1 VAFRNQPT
9 ATDGVAIPP
18 KNKMSIKKGT
28 SASGSSKNSLKILE
42 LKNEIYDIPSNFPS
56 TASTQI
62 QVQATR
68 GNPLFHRFP
77 HWSITWTL
85 YDDVIG
91 NLTVRK

>member
-56 TASTQI
+56 TAVDFPLGTSTI
-62 QVQATR
+62 IDANPST
-68 GNPLFHRFP
+68 GNK
-77 HWSITWTL
+77 
-85 YDDVIG
+85 
-91 NLTVRK
+91 RKPSVP